1 MTAQSRRK
9 ELRAQYKQTHT
20 EAGVYRIVNT
30 RNNKSL
36 LGSSLNLPSVRNKLD
51 FARSTNSPGAL
62 DWRLRKDISEFG
74 IEAFSL
80 EVLEIL
86 ETRPEMTSADIRKDL
101 AVLEELWREQ
111 LDPALLY

>member
-1 MTAQSRRK
+1 MTEQARRK

-20 EAGVYRIVNT
+20 EAGVYRIVNSQ
-30 RNNKSL
+30 NNTVL
-36 LGSSLNLPSVRNKLD
+36 LGSSANLPSVQNKLD

-62 DWRLRKDISEFG
+62 DWRLRKDISQYG

-86 ETRPEMTSADIRKDL
+86 ETRPEMTPADIRKDL

-111 LDPALLY
+111 LDQGLLY